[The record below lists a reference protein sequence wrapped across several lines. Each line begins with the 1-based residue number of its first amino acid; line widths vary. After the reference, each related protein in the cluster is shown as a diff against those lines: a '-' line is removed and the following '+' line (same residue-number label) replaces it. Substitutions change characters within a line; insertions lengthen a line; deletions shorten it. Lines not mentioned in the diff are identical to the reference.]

1 MLEDGRSRE
10 PHGAEEE
17 EAEGENKIGE
27 WELNSGAQLF
37 HKKIIFK

>member
-1 MLEDGRSRE
+1 MLEDGRE
-10 PHGAEEE
+10 THGAEEEEE